1 MLNQVWHSEEPRKE
15 LLNIHQKI
23 IFLSFQKLA
32 LLRQSAKQL
41 VYDGRW
47 KYKNELR
54 EFFLNNDMSN
64 ISF

>member
-1 MLNQVWHSEEPRKE
+1 MKNQVWHSEEPRKE
-15 LLNIHQKI
+15 CLNIHQKI

-47 KYKNELR
+47 KYKNKLR
-54 EFFLNNDMSN
+54 EYFLNNDMSN